1 MVEEEKD
8 PEAGS
13 LWDLMITDVK
23 DEEGKGAEG
32 EIRNRLAALK
42 YRA

>member
-1 MVEEEKD
+1 MEEEKD
-8 PEAGS
+8 PEAGG

-23 DEEGKGAEG
+23 DKEGRRAEG
-32 EIRNRLAALK
+32 EIRNRLAAPK